1 MSRIRS
7 HVAGWTIGLWLAM
20 GPVIAS
26 GGPPAETL
34 FPDTTTGFVAVTDV
48 QQLVKHWKKTQLG
61 QLMADPVM
69 KPFADDLKHQFED
82 RWARVRERLGL
93 TLDDLRGVPAGE
105 LAVGLVLP
113 EPEKPVLAI
122 VMEVTDNI
130 PKATEFLEKV
140 SATLLKLGAERS
152 MVDVPESDRPVVRF
166 DIPARED
173 DPLSEPGQAF
183 YFLTD
188 NMLGV
193 SNDLGVLRG
202 ILGRLNDQPSATL
215 ADVPAFDHI
224 MQRCAQDT
232 DEKVSQIRWFIHP
245 LNYVAAIRAAVPKEK
260 RRKGKSVLE
269 VLQNQG
275 IGAVQGVGGYVD
287 LAAGGYE
294 LIHRTVVHAP
304 PPYQK
309 AMKMLVF
316 PNTTEH
322 TPQRW
327 VPRDVATYATFYF
340 DILNAFDNF
349 GPLFDE
355 LVGGAMF
362 RFTADVKC
370 QVDLQQGKMP
380 EEFAEQFKKLRIPLV
395 EAVEITTK
403 RAGRTWE
410 IRNQDEIYVVRK
422 RDNLLRVYEEQSGIW
437 EEVLQ
442 SLKDEGPEIDLRE
455 DLIRHLGQRITV
467 ITDYLLPITPTSERL
482 LFAIETTN
490 DKAVQKGI
498 NRIWENEAGAKRREL
513 EGHIIW
519 EMVEEEKGPELPEFD
534 VGGVPDL
541 TADEEPLEEEDEGD
555 ESNRLLPHLAI
566 TVAHGHL
573 FIASDYDF
581 LEKILQPAEERE
593 TLGRAIDYRLIDN
606 AIQKLN
612 LEEICLRSFSRTD
625 EEYRP
630 TYELIRQ
637 GKMPVSETM
646 MGRLLNAMFGEGKK
660 GEVRRQKIDGSELP
674 DFGVVRRY
682 LGPATMTVT
691 SESTGWFLKGFT
703 LSKEAQ

>member
-7 HVAGWTIGLWLAM
+7 HVAGWTVGLWLAVA
-20 GPVIAS
+20 GTIAL
-26 GGPPAETL
+26 GAEPAENL
-34 FPDTTTGFVAVTDV
+34 FPDTTTGFVAVADV
-48 QQLVKHWKKTQLG
+48 ELLVKHWKKTQLG

-69 KPFADDLKHQFED
+69 KPFADDLMHQFED

-93 TLDDLRGVPAGE
+93 TIDDLKGVPAGE
-105 LAVGLVLP
+105 LAVALILP

-122 VMEVTDNI
+122 VMDVTGNI
-130 PKATEFLEKV
+130 PQATEFLEKV
-140 SATLLKLGAERS
+140 SATLLKLDAKRS
-152 MVDVPESDRPVVRF
+152 MINVPESDRAVIRF

-173 DPLSEPGQAF
+173 DPLSKPGQAF

-193 SNDLGVLRG
+193 ANDLGVLRG
-202 ILGRLNDQPSATL
+202 ILGRLKGQESATL
-215 ADVPAFDHI
+215 ADVPAFQHV
-224 MQRCAQDT
+224 MQRCNQDT

-245 LNYVAAIRAAVPKEK
+245 LNYVEAIQAAIAEEK

-275 IGAVQGVGGYVD
+275 IGSIQGVGGYVD
-287 LAAGGYE
+287 LATGGYE
-294 LIHRTVVHAP
+294 LMHRTVVYAP

-309 AMKMLVF
+309 AMKMLVL
-316 PNTTEH
+316 PNSTEH

-327 VPRDVATYATFYF
+327 VPRDVATYVTFYF

-362 RFTADVKC
+362 RFSADVKC
-370 QVDLQQGKMP
+370 EGDLQQGKLP
-380 EEFAEQFKKLRIPLV
+380 DEFDKEFKKLRIPLV
-395 EAVEITTK
+395 QAVKITTK
-403 RAGRTWE
+403 RAGRVWE
-410 IRNQDEIYVVRK
+410 IRNQNEIYVVRK

-442 SLKDEGPEIDLRE
+442 SLKDEGPQIDLRE
-455 DLIRHLGQRITV
+455 ELIRHLGQRITV
-467 ITDYLLPITPTSERL
+467 ITDYILPITPTSERL
-482 LFAIETTN
+482 LFAIETT
-490 DKAVQKGI
+490 DGQAVQKAI
-498 NRIWENEAGAKRREL
+498 NRLMQNEAGAERREF

-519 EMVEEEKGPELPEFD
+519 EMVEEDEGPEIPEPEIGGLPS
-534 VGGVPDL
+534 L
-541 TADEEPLEEEDEGD
+541 TPDEEPLEEEDED
-555 ESNRLLPHLAI
+555 EPPRLFPNAAI

-573 FIASDYDF
+573 FVASDYDY
-581 LEKILQPAEERE
+581 LKKVLQPTEERE
-593 TLGRAIDYRLIDN
+593 TLGRAIDYRMIDN
-606 AIQKLN
+606 AIKKLN
-612 LEEICLRSFSRTD
+612 LEEMALRSFSRTD

-674 DFGVVRRY
+674 EFDVVRRY

-703 LSKEAQ
+703 ISKDAQ